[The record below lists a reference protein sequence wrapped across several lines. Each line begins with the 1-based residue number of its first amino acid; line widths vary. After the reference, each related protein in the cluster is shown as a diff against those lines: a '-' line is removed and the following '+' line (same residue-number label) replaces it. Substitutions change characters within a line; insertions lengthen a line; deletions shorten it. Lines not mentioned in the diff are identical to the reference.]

1 MTNHIKPK
9 AVIHCVALLI
19 FGFLYSCKTPE
30 RIPEVRLKPMNAVK
44 LYKKAEDNTF
54 DYSHFNIRKVNIQYD
69 NGRSKT
75 SFRASVVALKDKAV
89 MLSITKLNILL
100 AKVMLFPDSI
110 IYINYFDKSYYRGLY
125 EPVCNLLDF
134 DLDFN
139 TIQAIVSANIFSLF
153 ENQKDLREYKTWTE
167 NGMYVL
173 QSEAI
178 RKLTRMEA
186 RGKTHRM
193 ARFMK
198 KMNEE
203 ISVKQTFYFDPNLYV
218 IRKLTMEDKNSPRNV
233 ALMFDDYEP
242 VGMKYF
248 PASVGMVFRSD
259 SVNLE
264 VQAKMSGFSVD
275 EGEMVP
281 FKIPEKYERI
291 ILN

>member
-1 MTNHIKPK
+1 MKPK

-69 NGRSKT
+69 NGRNKT

-100 AKVMLFPDSI
+100 AKVMLSPDSI

-167 NGMYVL
+167 KGMYVL

-233 ALMFDDYEP
+233 ALLFDDYET

-291 ILN
+291 ILH

>member
-1 MTNHIKPK
+1 MKPK

-69 NGRSKT
+69 NGRNKT

-100 AKVMLFPDSI
+100 AKVMLSPDSI

-233 ALMFDDYEP
+233 ALLFDDYET

-291 ILN
+291 ILH

>member
-1 MTNHIKPK
+1 MKPK

-69 NGRSKT
+69 NGRNKT
-75 SFRASVVALKDKAV
+75 SFRASVVALKDNAV

-100 AKVMLFPDSI
+100 AKVMLSPDSI

-233 ALMFDDYEP
+233 ALLFDDYET

-291 ILN
+291 ILH